1 MFRLLTNWI
10 RKRLGHHVCEEF
22 TRWERREQD
31 FLKTHEWDDVFGETR
46 VLPKPQKYTRVWQ
59 ERQCTIC
66 GKIEQQSLEQ

>member
-22 TRWERREQD
+22 TRWQRKQD
-31 FLKTHEWDDVFGETR
+31 EWEVIPVIEGIPMHSMTCKR
-46 VLPKPQKYTRVWQ
+46 TAIWQ